1 MSKKVVVIASGET
14 ERRALPHLLDHL
26 HERDI
31 RVRIPPRNRA
41 LNVRTA
47 YSLIQASLY
56 DYGDRSPDKYVILV
70 DTDGKDPDVVL
81 GSFKE
86 QLPNL
91 LGSQFRPSIQYAFAQ
106 WHLEAWYFADANS
119 LRGYLGGRDLGSGVD
134 TSQPDKIQNP
144 KLHLKNLLKDSFYTA
159 RVSEEIAKTLNA
171 ETISGRSPSFNG
183 LLDAVK
189 NGESHTMAG

>member
-1 MSKKVVVIASGET
+1 MVVIASGET

-47 YSLIQASLY
+47 FSLIQASLY
-56 DYGDRSPDKYVILV
+56 DYGDRQPDKFVILV
-70 DTDGKDPDVVL
+70 DTDGKEPDEVL
-81 GSFKE
+81 QHLKRELPKRLGE
-86 QLPNL
+86 QF
-91 LGSQFRPSIQYAFAQ
+91 GPSVQYAYAQ
-106 WHLEAWYFADANS
+106 WHLEAWYFADAAS
-119 LRGYLGGRDLGSGVD
+119 LRGYLGGRDLGSVD
-134 TSQPDKIQNP
+134 ASQPDKIQNP
-144 KLHLKNLLKDSFYTA
+144 KLHLKNLLSDDVYTA
-159 RVSEEIAKTLNA
+159 RVSEEIAETLNA

-189 NGESHTMAG
+189 NGESHTLAD